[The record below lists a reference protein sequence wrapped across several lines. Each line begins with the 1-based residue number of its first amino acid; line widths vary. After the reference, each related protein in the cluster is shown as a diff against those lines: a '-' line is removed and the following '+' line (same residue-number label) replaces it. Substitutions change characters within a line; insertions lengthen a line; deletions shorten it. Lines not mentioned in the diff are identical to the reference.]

1 VFTSVG
7 RTPDAKR
14 VRERTGR
21 FFGADA
27 RTGRMADHADDPR
40 ESEGRVTS
48 PMEEFTTA
56 AVGRGL
62 AVLVVGLLLTFGI
75 ALALA

>member
-1 VFTSVG
+1 
-7 RTPDAKR
+7 
-14 VRERTGR
+14 
-21 FFGADA
+21 
-27 RTGRMADHADDPR
+27 MADHADDPR

>member
-1 VFTSVG
+1 MV
-7 RTPDAKR
+7 
-14 VRERTGR
+14 
-21 FFGADA
+21 
-27 RTGRMADHADDPR
+27 DHADDPHG
-40 ESEGRVTS
+40 SEGRITS

-62 AVLVVGLLLTFGI
+62 AVLVVGLLLTFGV